1 MLPVSLRPED
11 AEFVNVAI
19 DELRKL
25 GLEKYSPSALI
36 WTKHLPAHQCLL
48 HRGYLLMPVSMVGKL
63 EPEDWRGIIAS
74 VALFREISKKKRGSL
89 VGIYFLAFILVFVIL
104 IGSVF
109 LIDKFGKNL
118 GIGPLGGLPRPLED
132 FVNLGITGVLLLL
145 GALIMQG
152 RLRRLRLKADE
163 LASVSP
169 GGGGLLQ
176 SLEKIQGLQPRV
188 RTGRLRLL
196 LSRFPTLSR
205 RIGNLRK
212 KTRETLRMD

>member
-36 WTKHLPAHQCLL
+36 WTKHLPDHQCLL

-176 SLEKIQGLQPRV
+176 SLEKIQGLQPGV
-188 RTGRLRLL
+188 QTGRLRLL

-205 RIGNLRK
+205 RIGNLQKRSAPPK
-212 KTRETLRMD
+212 S